1 MLCAEEWY
9 TSAMDVKDEQGQLIE
24 EMAELKE
31 EVAQQNSL
39 SWMFVRGMVYGVGF
53 VIGSAIIATILIG
66 LFSPWL
72 ADIPWVRD
80 TFETGE
86 ALLR

>member
-1 MLCAEEWY
+1 ME
-9 TSAMDVKDEQGQLIE
+9 TKDEQQELIE
-24 EMAELKE
+24 EMSELKE

-53 VIGSAIIATILIG
+53 VVGSAIIATILLG
-66 LFSPWL
+66 LLGPWF

-80 TFETGE
+80 TFRAGE
-86 ALLR
+86 ELLEQ